1 MLRGAMSSSGP
12 DVEPAV
18 AAAAPG
24 APVANGFEIHGVG
37 KTFRVDKAFRGGKA
51 FRQGRTFRR
60 GKTFREGDHDV
71 EAVRDF
77 SYTARRG
84 EFVGLL
90 GPSGCG
96 KSTILRVLADLEEP
110 THGTV
115 TVHGTSPRTL
125 RERHGVGVAFQ
136 DAGLLPWR
144 TVEAN
149 VRLPLE
155 VAGRRDDKE
164 VADLLNLVGLA
175 GFEKSRPS
183 QLSGGMRQ
191 RAALARSLVTRPELL
206 LLDEPFGAL
215 DDLTRQRLNF
225 ELQRIWAERGTT
237 TVLVTHGI
245 GEAVLLSDTVVLMS
259 PRPGTIVDVVP
270 IDLPRPRTADV
281 LRDRAFH
288 ELCDELSEKLFAG
301 HEAGDPR

>member
-1 MLRGAMSSSGP
+1 MTGHDTIDGTSTM
-12 DVEPAV
+12 
-18 AAAAPG
+18 
-24 APVANGFEIHGVG
+24 
-37 KTFRVDKAFRGGKA
+37 
-51 FRQGRTFRR
+51 GRTSTPGGRR
-60 GKTFREGDHDV
+60 AADARPRGTRPSTGGADDGIRIEGLGKVFDTGEGRV
-71 EAVRDF
+71 EALRDF

-96 KSTILRVLADLEEP
+96 KSTVLRVLADLETP
-110 THGTV
+110 TAGTV
-115 TVHGTSPRTL
+115 RVHGTTPAEL
-125 RERHGVGVAFQ
+125 RARHRIGVGFQ

-155 VAGRRDDKE
+155 VAGRRDDAA
-164 VADLLNLVGLA
+164 VAELLELVGLSSFA
-175 GFEKSRPS
+175 KARPS

-191 RAALARSLVTRPELL
+191 RVSLARSLVSDPDLL

-215 DDLTRQRLNF
+215 DDLTRQHLNF

-245 GEAVLLSDTVVLMS
+245 GEAVLLSDTVILMS
-259 PRPGTIVDVVP
+259 PRPGTILDVVP
-270 IDLPRPRTADV
+270 IDLPRPRTAE
-281 LRDRAFH
+281 LLERPEFH
-288 ELCDELSEKLFAG
+288 ELCDRLSRRLFAG
-301 HEAGDPR
+301 EGGGSR